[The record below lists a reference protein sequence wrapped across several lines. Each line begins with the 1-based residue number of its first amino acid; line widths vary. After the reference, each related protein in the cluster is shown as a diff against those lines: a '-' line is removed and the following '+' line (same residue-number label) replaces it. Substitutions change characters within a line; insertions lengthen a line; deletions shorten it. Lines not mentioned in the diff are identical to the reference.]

1 MSGQQAYDYVIIGA
15 GSAGAVLANR
25 LSEQPDVSVLLLEAG
40 GKGPWWDWRIH
51 MPSALSYPMHSPSL
65 AWQYYTEPQAY
76 LNNRKIYWPRGKV
89 LGGSSAIN
97 GMCYVR
103 GNALDYDGWAKQPGL
118 EDWSYADCLPYFRKA
133 ETYNRGADDYRGG
146 DGPLNVSVGPCD
158 NPLYHAWIEA
168 GQQAGYPLTEDMNGY
183 QQEGVGRMDMTV
195 HQGRRWS
202 TSLAYLDP
210 IKSRNNLTIVTS
222 AATRR
227 ILFDGTRA
235 TGVEYAIN
243 NRLHQVQAEREVIS
257 AAGAI
262 NSPHLMMIS
271 GVGAADDLRKND
283 IPVVADRPGVGQN
296 LQDHLE
302 LYVQQECTQP
312 ITLYKVMSPLA
323 KLKVGMEWMLLKK
336 GLGATNHF
344 EAGGFIR
351 SEPGIEYPNLQYHF
365 LPMAVRYDGG
375 NPTDRHGYQAH
386 VGPMRS
392 TSRGYMALKSGNIED
407 APILQPNYCETE
419 QDRRELREGVK
430 LTREIFAQ
438 SGFDP
443 FRGAELAPGPTAKSD
458 AEIDAFIRET
468 VETAYH
474 PSCTCKMG
482 SDDMSVVDHAGK
494 VHGTENLRVVDS
506 SIMPSITSGNLNA
519 PTIMIAEKIAD
530 LIKGEAPLPKSQAP
544 FYQAS
549 NWHTNQR

>member
-1 MSGQQAYDYVIIGA
+1 MAGQQAYDYVIIGA

-25 LSEQPDVSVLLLEAG
+25 LSEHPEVSVLLLEAG
-40 GKGPWWDWRIH
+40 GRGPWWDWRIH
-51 MPSALSYPMHSPSL
+51 MPSALSYPMHSPKL
-65 AWQYYTEPQAY
+65 AWQYYTEPQEH
-76 LNNRKIYWPRGKV
+76 LNGRKIYWPRGKV

-103 GNALDYDGWAKQPGL
+103 GNALDYDGWATDPGL
-118 EDWSYADCLPYFRKA
+118 ADWSYADCLPYFQKA
-133 ETYNRGADDYRGG
+133 ETYDRGADDYRGG
-146 DGPLNVSVGPCD
+146 DGPLHVSVGRCD
-158 NPLYHAWIEA
+158 NPLYHAWMEA
-168 GQQAGYPLTEDMNGY
+168 GQQAGYPFTEDMNGF

-195 HQGRRWS
+195 HQGKRWS
-202 TSLAYLDP
+202 TALAYLEP
-210 IKSRNNLTIVTS
+210 AMGRKNLTILTGAS
-222 AATRR
+222 TRR
-227 ILFDGTRA
+227 ILFENTKA
-235 TGVEYAIN
+235 TGVEYRRGGIEQKVTA
-243 NRLHQVQAEREVIS
+243 VREVIS

-262 NSPHLMMIS
+262 NSPHLLMIS
-271 GVGAADDLRKND
+271 GIGPADELKKHDL
-283 IPVVADRPGVGQN
+283 PVVADLPGVGQN

-323 KLKVGMEWMLLKK
+323 KLRVGLEWMLFKK

-392 TSRGYMALKSGNIED
+392 TSRGYMTLRSGNIEE

-419 QDRRELREGVK
+419 QDRRELRDGVK

-438 SGFDP
+438 AGFDP
-443 FRGAELAPGPTAKSD
+443 YRGAELAPGPEIKAD
-458 AEIDAFIRET
+458 AEIDAFVRET

-482 SDDMSVVDHAGK
+482 SDDEAVVDGAGK
-494 VHGTENLRVVDS
+494 VHGIENLRVVDS
-506 SIMPSITSGNLNA
+506 SIMPHITSGNLNA
-519 PTIMIAEKIAD
+519 PTIMMAEKLAD
-530 LIKGEAPLPKSQAP
+530 KIKGVAPLPKSSAP
-544 FYQAS
+544 VYRAA
-549 NWHTNQR
+549 NWQTSQR